1 MPSSTEEILLTLG
14 ARDNASDVA
23 GKIDSNFK
31 GMASSVSSALSNI
44 NSSMMN
50 LGQVSDN
57 VMQGLSGKSALDN
70 IFGTSSKAET
80 NKVLLNNMTETKK
93 GAEDLYNTVDKV
105 TDSSLTSMQELIPAM
120 KAFKSATGASDKE
133 MINITDDMANFGA
146 AVLAQTGS
154 TDLAQGAMMDLS
166 KGIGGAFAA
175 LDQYGITEESL
186 KRTGYWN
193 GDEKDVEGFM
203 KAVSDVTGSTEEL
216 METNQGLDAL
226 IGKSFSRAGKK
237 MGNEFLPVL
246 KDIKKG
252 FLDLDDELGG
262 NLTASMLAAS
272 GGIEIMNQGFWNIST
287 SVNGIKD
294 LANALGSVKD
304 GAKSAWG
311 MLNNLNKATETTSK
325 LSEGIQIVGD
335 TTDISGELFKTQ
347 QVTPEISAAAAHA
360 GAGFGYSGTST
371 LDEIEKYAGTQKNIE
386 PDALKFLD
394 DAKISNQKVNNAK
407 LDYIKDYESM
417 LSKTNEASK
426 SLDAADDIGDAVED
440 VAKVGTSVSAAG
452 PEMAAASAG
461 TEAAAAGATS
471 LSAAFTSMIVPL
483 LAISAVI
490 IIMIPIVAVIAAEA
504 MFFLKLMGEFMEA
517 MKFEDINLD
526 GAVNGIKSIAEALAW
541 VGVAMASMTFSSIMT
556 GLAVMTG
563 GFLGITG
570 PLSIAK
576 DALLDASNLLSELS
590 TVTIDPSIPTNL
602 KNISDSLMA
611 VSSAMGALTWT
622 DITTGFS
629 NWISGALGFSSVTE
643 GLDQAK
649 NDIIKASQKLQEFSS
664 LTPLDESVA
673 KNIQNVCDSLS
684 SVGDAMSALR
694 SIRDGQNWDDIFGQ
708 LMEGLFRSKGVD
720 IQTALTNVKQDIIDA
735 SVALSQ
741 FTGLTEIPKDV
752 STKIKSTSD
761 TLTSVADA
769 MKSLRS
775 LRDDVNWDDWVGGLF
790 GGQNISQSLSQIV
803 TDIRTA
809 ATYLSGLSNIA
820 DISKDTT
827 GKVKMVSTA
836 LGSVSE
842 AVKSMMNLPSME
854 GFDSSIISTA
864 VTNVRTSAEQLAKL
878 SEVTLDEGATGILGT
893 INSAITSL
901 KDTLTNFSGGFSAP
915 ATSIGASI
923 VGGIKSGLSP
933 LTGTVTSSVST
944 ATSSAASAGWTGGVS
959 IGTSTTNGFKST
971 LNLHTVMSTEMGYV
985 KTAVDNGITAAKTA
999 AEHGAE
1005 EVVEAFKSGINVG
1018 SPGDIARTMEQEL
1031 LYTKDFIIGAGYFL
1045 KNASYSLAK
1054 SIVDSFGNP
1063 ELSVGD
1069 SFNLS
1074 NLSGLSTS
1082 ISHAPIGGGINKSI
1096 TLLVQEGAVI
1106 IDARNKTEQEA
1117 KQIGI
1122 AILESFDSIT
1132 DIDVSG
1138 G

>member
-1 MPSSTEEILLTLG
+1 MLL
-14 ARDNASDVA
+14 
-23 GKIDSNFK
+23 
-31 GMASSVSSALSNI
+31 
-44 NSSMMN
+44 
-50 LGQVSDN
+50 
-57 VMQGLSGKSALDN
+57 
-70 IFGTSSKAET
+70 
-80 NKVLLNNMTETKK
+80 KV
-93 GAEDLYNTVDKV
+93 
-105 TDSSLTSMQELIPAM
+105 
-120 KAFKSATGASDKE
+120 
-133 MINITDDMANFGA
+133 
-146 AVLAQTGS
+146 
-154 TDLAQGAMMDLS
+154 
-166 KGIGGAFAA
+166 
-175 LDQYGITEESL
+175 
-186 KRTGYWN
+186 
-193 GDEKDVEGFM
+193 
-203 KAVSDVTGSTEEL
+203 
-216 METNQGLDAL
+216 
-226 IGKSFSRAGKK
+226 
-237 MGNEFLPVL
+237 
-246 KDIKKG
+246 
-252 FLDLDDELGG
+252 
-262 NLTASMLAAS
+262 
-272 GGIEIMNQGFWNIST
+272 
-287 SVNGIKD
+287 
-294 LANALGSVKD
+294 
-304 GAKSAWG
+304 
-311 MLNNLNKATETTSK
+311 
-325 LSEGIQIVGD
+325 
-335 TTDISGELFKTQ
+335 
-347 QVTPEISAAAAHA
+347 
-360 GAGFGYSGTST
+360 
-371 LDEIEKYAGTQKNIE
+371 
-386 PDALKFLD
+386 
-394 DAKISNQKVNNAK
+394 
-407 LDYIKDYESM
+407 
-417 LSKTNEASK
+417 
-426 SLDAADDIGDAVED
+426 
-440 VAKVGTSVSAAG
+440 
-452 PEMAAASAG
+452 
-461 TEAAAAGATS
+461 
-471 LSAAFTSMIVPL
+471 
-483 LAISAVI
+483 
-490 IIMIPIVAVIAAEA
+490 
-504 MFFLKLMGEFMEA
+504 
-517 MKFEDINLD
+517 
-526 GAVNGIKSIAEALAW
+526 
-541 VGVAMASMTFSSIMT
+541 
-556 GLAVMTG
+556 
-563 GFLGITG
+563 
-570 PLSIAK
+570 
-576 DALLDASNLLSELS
+576 
-590 TVTIDPSIPTNL
+590 
-602 KNISDSLMA
+602 
-611 VSSAMGALTWT
+611 
-622 DITTGFS
+622 
-629 NWISGALGFSSVTE
+629 
-643 GLDQAK
+643 LDQAK

-915 ATSIGASI
+915 ATSIGTNI